1 MIWVVNSD
9 DWAIFKVNPKDGTVV
24 EKIQL
29 DKSDPALHGL
39 DIDSNGVLWYS
50 DADSGWI
57 CKLV

>member
-1 MIWVVNSD
+1 
-9 DWAIFKVNPKDGTVV
+9 VNPKDGTVV